1 MHISEF
7 ITINAN
13 PDDVWKVAGDVAN
26 VSSWVPAIST
36 SRLEGDIRHA
46 TFTDGG
52 QARERIVEIDDEA
65 RSYVYEY
72 LDGPLALESYTSSL
86 VVRAA
91 EGDSSLVTWDAD
103 LSAADGEVERVLFT
117 AISGIY
123 SSALSEL
130 SNQVSR

>member
-1 MHISEF
+1 MHISES
-7 ITINAN
+7 ITINAS
-13 PDDVWKVAGDVAN
+13 PDEVWKVAGDVAN
-26 VSSWVPAIST
+26 VSDWVPAISA
-36 SRLEGDIRHA
+36 SRLEGDIRRA
-46 TFTDGG
+46 TFADGS
-52 QARERIVEIDDEA
+52 QARERIVAVDDQA

-86 VVRAA
+86 VVHPA
-91 EGDSSLVTWDAD
+91 EGGSSLVTWDAD
-103 LSAADGEVERVLFT
+103 LTAADDEVERGLFI